1 MEQNEKAINFIVESA
16 TVIFSAMIGNAY
28 PDVPQWVSCA
38 IEIWILA
45 FLSFVVNHHQVA
57 FDPIKQLDTTVS
69 WTIVPSLIAIAIL
82 IGDTSLVT
90 NTPVQPLFKIMSL
103 TLSSML
109 VAYMGDIG
117 SK

>member
-1 MEQNEKAINFIVESA
+1 MTQDEKTINFIVSSA
-16 TVIFSAMIGNAY
+16 TVIFGAIIGNAY

-82 IGDTSLVT
+82 I
-90 NTPVQPLFKIMSL
+90 
-103 TLSSML
+103 
-109 VAYMGDIG
+109 
-117 SK
+117 